1 MLELYPEQGEHPGS
15 GKAAFMDAGGGRA
28 GLSDEDG
35 EDGDEGRRDMMPGF
49 WWMLGAYMAGIL
61 TAVVVISLM
70 FANGGDEDG
79 RDGE

>member
-1 MLELYPEQGEHPGS
+1 
-15 GKAAFMDAGGGRA
+15 
-28 GLSDEDG
+28 
-35 EDGDEGRRDMMPGF
+35 MPGF